1 MTDLA
6 TASHSEEQKARD
18 HAAALR
24 ERGGAMTAD
33 RDESK
38 YLLDRST
45 LDRFLSSVS
54 KHLPLHRFDGEG
66 ANMLPD
72 PEHYVTTVYFD
83 TASHAQLRAAL
94 GDLEHNVKIRAR
106 EYYDLH
112 ASLAELATDPNQI
125 IHFRPWVWFEIKRRD
140 GGRTQKHRFRLNKR
154 EVPAFFRGEHPAFH
168 AQEGEETHDPELA
181 SIVAYRRTLTE
192 PLVPSCI
199 VNYHRI
205 PFQDASGTLRITVD
219 LDIGF
224 YAPPEDLWTRARAMV
239 RGTFGKAVE
248 VERSALVEV
257 KSRGETPE
265 WLSRAIRDSRMQST
279 PYSKFTRG
287 GRAVHGIG

>member
-6 TASHSEEQKARD
+6 VSRSQKSADR
-18 HAAALR
+18 AALSR
-24 ERGGAMTAD
+24 ARGGAMTAD
-33 RDESK
+33 REESK
-38 YLLDRST
+38 YLLDRGS
-45 LDRFLSSVS
+45 LDTFLSAVS
-54 KHLPLHRFDGEG
+54 RHLPLHHFDGEG
-66 ANMLPD
+66 ANTLPD
-72 PEHYVTTVYFD
+72 PEHYVTTIYFD
-83 TASHAQLRAAL
+83 TASHTQLRAAL
-94 GDLEHNVKIRAR
+94 TNLEHNVKIRAR

-112 ASLAELATDPNQI
+112 ASLAELATDPSQI
-125 IHFRPWVWFEIKRRD
+125 IHFRPWVWFEVKRRE
-140 GGRTQKHRFRLNKR
+140 GGRTLKNRFRLNKR
-154 EVPAFFRGEHPAFH
+154 EVPAFFRGEHAAFH
-168 AQEGEETHDPELA
+168 RPDGDVEHDPDLA

-205 PFQDASGTLRITVD
+205 PFQNTSGTLRITVD

-224 YAPPEDLWTRARAMV
+224 YAPPDDLWTRGRALM
-239 RGTFGKAVE
+239 RGTFGRPLE

-265 WLSRAIRDSRMQST
+265 WLSHAIATTRMQST
-279 PYSKFTRG
+279 SYSKFTRG